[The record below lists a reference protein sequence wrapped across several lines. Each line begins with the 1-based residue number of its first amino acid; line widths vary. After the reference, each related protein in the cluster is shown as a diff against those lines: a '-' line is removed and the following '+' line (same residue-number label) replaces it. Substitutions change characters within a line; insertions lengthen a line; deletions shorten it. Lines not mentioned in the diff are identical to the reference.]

1 MNKTRL
7 FSFLCAFTIASG
19 ILSAQGPLVTYHF
32 DEFGYGIGSG
42 PGGTQLLPGTLA
54 SDPGPGGLASALSYS
69 GLGSPPSLVA
79 GDLFLFDA
87 DNTLSDLIR
96 FNPAGTG
103 GNPAYLPTL
112 VFYSSPGGFPPT
124 PADTGFPLSNYT
136 NTVSLTET
144 VLSDGAIG
152 VVYTPTAGQPGF
164 VSGFTVVYNLTSD
177 APEPGSMSFCL
188 IGALALLGV
197 RRSLKARMSSH

>member
-7 FSFLCAFTIASG
+7 FSLLCVCTIASG
-19 ILSAQGPLVTYHF
+19 ILCAQGPLVTYHF
-32 DEFGYGIGSG
+32 DEYGFGIGSG
-42 PGGTQLLPGTLA
+42 PGGTQFLPGVLA

-79 GDLFLFDA
+79 GDLLLFDSA
-87 DNTLSDLIR
+87 NVLSDIIR
-96 FNPAGTG
+96 FNLAGTG
-103 GNPAYLPTL
+103 DNPSYLPTL
-112 VFYSSPGGFPPT
+112 VFYSSSADVPPT

-152 VVYTPTAGQPGF
+152 VVYTPTAGQPGY

-177 APEPGSMSFCL
+177 APEPASVSFCL
-188 IGALALLGV
+188 IGALALFGA
-197 RRSLKARMSSH
+197 RRSLKARMSSR